1 MANNPF
7 IGRRDGVGFAI
18 EATTGTAV
26 APQIWEPQTKLD
38 LDQNTTVA
46 KDTSSYG
53 RVEGQVNSAVT
64 EEWVAGSL
72 SGNVHDVSFGYLLL
86 AMMGSVSAALHPS
99 ETIVYDNT
107 FSVLQT
113 APPPS
118 LTFTRQNAAY
128 TERYALGSVTDLEI
142 DVTAGGW
149 ATYTATIQAMIGA
162 TSADTPTY
170 VTQNS
175 FTSKHTS
182 LKYASTV
189 SGLAGATA
197 LQAKSLKLK
206 ISRKAD
212 RFVPLGQID
221 PVAFDPEDF
230 GVSGEFVTR
239 LTETTTRGLALANTL
254 QALQIAIAN
263 SDVTVGST
271 SHPGLTLT
279 LPQARFTPIKLDD
292 NLNQVLNQTVAFT
305 GELSL
310 SAGYMLQP
318 VLTNIQN
325 GYAHA

>member
-1 MANNPF
+1 MANQPF
-7 IGRRDGVGFAI
+7 IGRREGVGFGI
-18 EATTGTAV
+18 EATAGTAV
-26 APQIWEPQTKLD
+26 APQIWEPQTKLT

-46 KDTSSYG
+46 KDTSGYG

-64 EEWVAGSL
+64 EEWVAGTL
-72 SGNVHDVSFGYLLL
+72 SGNLHDLSFGYLLL
-86 AMMGSVSAALHPS
+86 AMFGSVSAALHPS

-118 LTFTRQNAAY
+118 LTFTRQNAAF

-142 DVTAGGW
+142 AVTAGGY
-149 ATYTATIQAMIGA
+149 ATYTASIQATVGA
-162 TSADTPTY
+162 TSADTPSY

-175 FTSKHTS
+175 FTSKHAS
-182 LKYASTV
+182 LKYASLV

-206 ISRKAD
+206 LARKAD

-230 GVSGEFVTR
+230 NVTGEFVTR
-239 LTETTTRGLALANTL
+239 LTETTERGIALANTL
-254 QALQIAIAN
+254 EALQIAIAN
-263 SDVTVGST
+263 SDVTVGT
-271 SHPGLTLT
+271 AAHPGVTFV
-279 LPQARFTPIKLDD
+279 LPQTRFTPIKLDD

-310 SAGYMLQP
+310 SAGYMVQP
-318 VLTNIQN
+318 VLTNTQN
-325 GYAHA
+325 GYVHA